1 LSPAASTPEAR
12 RDANPTRHHSKEFLD
27 MRYVNALAL
36 LLVIVGAVNWLLVG
50 VAKFDLV
57 AAITGTS
64 FGQTN
69 ALSSVVYILVG
80 VAGVILLPVLARWAT
95 ASEANVRT

>member
-1 LSPAASTPEAR
+1 
-12 RDANPTRHHSKEFLD
+12 
-27 MRYVNALAL
+27 MRYINALAL

-50 VAKFDLV
+50 LAKFDLV

-69 ALSSVVYILVG
+69 ALSSVISILVG
-80 VAGVILLPVLARWAT
+80 VSGVLLLPVLLRWAT
-95 ASEANVRT
+95 ATDNAAR